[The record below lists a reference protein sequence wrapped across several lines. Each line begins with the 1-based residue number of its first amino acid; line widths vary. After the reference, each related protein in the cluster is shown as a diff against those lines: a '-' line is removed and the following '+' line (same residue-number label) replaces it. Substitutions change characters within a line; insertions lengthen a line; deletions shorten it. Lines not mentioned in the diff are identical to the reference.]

1 MANFAAQGGQKMS
14 HMHMTAPT
22 QFLEAKGIRFAYR
35 RFREETG
42 VPLVFMQHFRGGL
55 DHWDPAITDGL
66 GRDRPVV
73 LFDNAGVA
81 GSSGDT
87 PDTSQGMGEY
97 ATAFVRA
104 LDLAQIDLL
113 GFSIGGYVAQAFTL
127 QQPRLVRRLILHRAA
142 RRCAYARNNGV
153 LSGSRQREPQSR
165 KGSMARVV
173 APMKP
178 PVSDETANVAHLQI
192 RNFGTTKARSWALF
206 DLR

>member
-1 MANFAAQGGQKMS
+1 MS
-14 HMHMTAPT
+14 HTHMTAPT
-22 QFLEAKGIRFAYR
+22 QFLEVKGIRFAYR
-35 RFREETG
+35 RFGKETG

-81 GSSGDT
+81 DRAAIPLTPSKAWASTPLLSS
-87 PDTSQGMGEY
+87 
-97 ATAFVRA
+97 VRSTCTDRPPGI
-104 LDLAQIDLL
+104 LD
-113 GFSIGGYVAQAFTL
+113 
-127 QQPRLVRRLILHRAA
+127 RRLCGAEARSAPHAAWHRAA

-153 LSGSRQREPQSR
+153 HSGSRQREPQSR

-173 APMKP
+173 ALMKP
-178 PVSDETANVAHLQI
+178 PASDETANVAHLQI